1 MLLYARLHPSLVLV
15 QAAVRYLIAAVQF
28 VVVTKKIRLKML
40 EVNVHSSY
48 NDKLDQLLNNLQ
60 LVESET
66 DSNGS
71 NNNNSSVNAPQV
83 PLFVTVRPPTEE
95 LLGDGTGLAL
105 DKGSNIERCME
116 GGLYQRTAL
125 STQNT
130 DTRILFQ

>member
-1 MLLYARLHPSLVLV
+1 
-15 QAAVRYLIAAVQF
+15 
-28 VVVTKKIRLKML
+28 ML

-60 LVESET
+60 LVEPET

-71 NNNNSSVNAPQV
+71 NDNNSSVNASQV

-95 LLGDGTGLAL
+95 LLDGTGLAL
-105 DKGSNIERCME
+105 DEGSNIERCME

-130 DTRILFQ
+130 DTRILIQ